1 MQVPYEGDRKLVSC
15 MRLMA
20 RTHSAL
26 RSATLR
32 GDRRAAAASGVARS
46 AATSAVSGA

>member
-1 MQVPYEGDRKLVSC
+1 VPQKVDHGMTSQP
-15 MRLMA
+15 MA

-26 RSATLR
+26 RSATSS
-32 GDRRAAAASGVARS
+32 GDRRAAAAASVARS